1 MTLVNNMR
9 FRRTELRP
17 SSLFSAAAVIALAA
31 GLVFAMAACRSQA
44 PGPAAPAAG
53 PAIDAEGIN
62 NDFYDNEPFADLP
75 LGPLEVLGEI
85 ADPGPVDLAS
95 LPLRQVLVREA
106 RTAGEGQAE
115 FIGAYV
121 YQGYS
126 LFDILRERTLK
137 KANEAE
143 FAPIIDLM
151 VVVENAAGEAAVFS
165 WGEIFYPEVLHR
177 IIVAGK
183 AAPIV
188 PTKTGDRWPMPT
200 RARVVAAADLVA
212 DRTIDSPVRIT
223 VMSAPVSFPT
233 EKDLSPLRSD
243 SFRVL
248 AGDEVKA
255 TVRDMP
261 AGLAVRTMPSVFY
274 GRGRGFHG
282 INLFEGVLLREVLK
296 AVLPSGPEGLRRGYL
311 VAAGADGY
319 RAVITVSELANRN
332 DNGEFLL
339 CDRGDGDGGRFT
351 IYPGPDFFSD
361 RAVKALTEIR
371 VLTFGSR

>member
-1 MTLVNNMR
+1 MR
-9 FRRTELRP
+9 SNKPKGRNDLIAA
-17 SSLFSAAAVIALAA
+17 SAVVLLALALAA
-31 GLVFAMAACRSQA
+31 GSAACRPEAS
-44 PGPAAPAAG
+44 GPAIPAAG
-53 PAIDAEGIN
+53 PAVDAEGVN
-62 NDFYDNEPFADLP
+62 NDFYDNEPFVDLP
-75 LGPLEVLGEI
+75 LGAIEVRGEI
-85 ADPGPVDLAS
+85 ADPGPVDIAA

-106 RTAGEGQAE
+106 RTTAEGHAE
-115 FIGAYV
+115 FVGAYV

-137 KANEAE
+137 KKNEAE
-143 FAPIIDLM
+143 FGPIIDLM
-151 VVVENAAGEAAVFS
+151 VAVENAAGETSVYS
-165 WGEIFYPEVLHR
+165 WGEIFYPRVLHR
-177 IIVAGK
+177 ILVAAR

-188 PTKTGDRWPMPT
+188 PTKTGDRWPMPAE
-200 RARVVAAADLVA
+200 ARIVAADDLVA
-212 DRTIDSPVRIT
+212 DRTIDGPVRIT
-223 VMSAPVSFPT
+223 VLSAPVSYPT

-255 TVRDMP
+255 TVRALP
-261 AGLAVRTMPSVFY
+261 AGLGLRTMPSVFY

-282 INLFEGVLLREVLK
+282 IEVFEGVLLREALQ
-296 AVLPSGPEGLRRGYL
+296 AVLPSGPEALRRGYL

-319 RAVITVSELANRN
+319 RAVITASELVNRN

-339 CDRGDGDGGRFT
+339 RDRGDGDGGRFA

-371 VLTFGSR
+371 VLMFASD

>member
-1 MTLVNNMR
+1 MSDPQTAQKGKSAY
-9 FRRTELRP
+9 F
-17 SSLFSAAAVIALAA
+17 LFASAAVVALVVALAA
-31 GLVFAMAACRSQA
+31 GSGACR
-44 PGPAAPAAG
+44 PPAADPAAAAAG
-53 PAIDAEGIN
+53 PAIDAEGTN
-62 NDFYDNEPFADLP
+62 NDFYDNEPFVDLT
-75 LGPLEVLGEI
+75 LEAIEVRGEI
-85 ADPGPVDLAS
+85 AGPGPVDLAS

-106 RTAGEGQAE
+106 PTREGGQPE
-115 FIGAYV
+115 FAGAYV
-121 YQGYS
+121 YQGPS
-126 LFDILRERTLK
+126 LFDILRERILK
-137 KANEAE
+137 KKNEAE
-143 FAPIIDLM
+143 FAPIVDLM

-165 WGEIFYPEVLHR
+165 WGEIFYPRVLHR
-177 IIVAGK
+177 IIVARR

-188 PTKTGDRWPMPT
+188 PTKTGDRWPMPE
-200 RARVVAAADLVA
+200 RARVVAADDLVA
-212 DRTIDSPVRIT
+212 DRTIDGPVRIT
-223 VMSAPVSFPT
+223 VLSAPVSFPT
-233 EKDLSPLRSD
+233 EQGLSPLRSD
-243 SFRVL
+243 SFRIL
-248 AGDEVKA
+248 AGDAVKA

-282 INLFEGVLLREVLK
+282 INVFEGVLLREVLT

-339 CDRGDGDGGRFT
+339 CDRGGGDGGRFT

-371 VLTFGSR
+371 VLRYGSD